1 MNRNTVRVWAISGE
15 IADPDLDVN
24 HPGGQGG
31 NNKYEHGWIVEK
43 EPHQWANFIYNN
55 VDVSIEELLEN
66 GTLLWEASP
75 TYHINCICTYNGIM
89 YRALV
94 ANTNKIPSSNPTSW
108 EVIPYVTAT
117 DFASYINTESAG
129 LVAHMA
135 RVGPTDNAHNT
146 TASQAGTYAATESN
160 VKIKVVQDDLDLH
173 ESQANP
179 HNLDAGDVG
188 CLDKVVGGHF
198 TGTVL
203 YSLIGFKQAGSC
215 IDTDGLI
222 NSVDSLSIVS
232 NVPWQKTSKQEIV
245 TDTSYNRINMKYGFK
260 FALPAPD
267 IEIPFNETLS
277 SPASGSFTL
286 SYGRPTT
293 YAYTNRAG
301 VSITAA
307 IDEPPFGTQGLCLT
321 ADTVLI
327 FTGLMQG
334 TTSTVYYV
342 LNGVPVIKDV
352 SINSDDLIDYVGT
365 TGQVRDI
372 RIWIRPLTSYQ
383 ESMLGG

>member
-117 DFASYINTESAG
+117 DFANYINTESAG

-135 RVGPTDNAHNT
+135 RVGPTDNTHNT
-146 TASQAGTYAATESN
+146 TASQADTYTTTESN
-160 VKIKVVQDDLDLH
+160 AKIKVVQDDLDLH

-203 YSLIGFKQAGSC
+203 YSLVSFKQAGSC
-215 IDTDGLI
+215 IDADGLI
-222 NSVDSLSIVS
+222 NSVESLSIVS

-245 TDTSYNRINMKYGFK
+245 TDASYNRINTKYGFK

-267 IEIPFNETLS
+267 IEISFNETLS
-277 SPASGSFTL
+277 SLASGGFTL

-293 YAYTNRAG
+293 YTYTNRSG

>member
-1 MNRNTVRVWAISGE
+1 
-15 IADPDLDVN
+15 
-24 HPGGQGG
+24 
-31 NNKYEHGWIVEK
+31 
-43 EPHQWANFIYNN
+43 
-55 VDVSIEELLEN
+55 
-66 GTLLWEASP
+66 
-75 TYHINCICTYNGIM
+75 
-89 YRALV
+89 
-94 ANTNKIPSSNPTSW
+94 
-108 EVIPYVTAT
+108 
-117 DFASYINTESAG
+117 
-129 LVAHMA
+129 
-135 RVGPTDNAHNT
+135 
-146 TASQAGTYAATESN
+146 
-160 VKIKVVQDDLDLH
+160 
-173 ESQANP
+173 
-179 HNLDAGDVG
+179 
-188 CLDKVVGGHF
+188 
-198 TGTVL
+198 
-203 YSLIGFKQAGSC
+203 
-215 IDTDGLI
+215 
-222 NSVDSLSIVS
+222 
-232 NVPWQKTSKQEIV
+232 
-245 TDTSYNRINMKYGFK
+245 MKYGFK